1 MMPPACCAPGFDGN
15 GNVAAS
21 GAVPQF
27 MYLYSDLR
35 VSLLV
40 LQNALVAFKVLRKS
54 IGKHPLVVIGVNVKS
69 KLGI

>member
-1 MMPPACCAPGFDGN
+1 M
-15 GNVAAS
+15 AAS

-54 IGKHPLVVIGVNVKS
+54 IGNRLHPLVVIGVNVKS